1 MMRATLGTIPHPA
14 EGFLLP
20 RDAPAPSA
28 DVSAAP
34 PRKGRSSLT
43 RRVVVIAFC
52 YFFIRTFI
60 GEAALVPT
68 SSMEGTILVGD
79 HILMN
84 KLLYGP
90 QIPFTDWRLPFFRE
104 PQRREIIAFHYPRN
118 PNLTFLK
125 RVAAVGGDRVEIRDD
140 VLYVNDAPV
149 REPYARFE
157 RRPWMRHPENMR
169 ARVVPQ
175 GHLFVLGDN
184 RDNSDDSRYW
194 GTVPVRNVVG
204 EPLLVYWSYDAPTS
218 AWLEKNPGRQLDFY
232 GSIVTNLYGRTRWS
246 RTGFLL

>member
-1 MMRATLGTIPHPA
+1 MATIPHPA
-14 EGFLLP
+14 ETLLFPGNRLEARP
-20 RDAPAPSA
+20 RLHLPASKK
-28 DVSAAP
+28 
-34 PRKGRSSLT
+34 RRSVLK
-43 RRVVVIAFC
+43 RLLFIAVC
-52 YFFIRTFI
+52 FFFVRTFI

-90 QIPFTDWRLPFFRE
+90 EIPFTGWRLPFARSV
-104 PQRREIIAFHYPRN
+104 QKQDIIAFYYPRD
-118 PNLTFLK
+118 PKLIFLK

-140 VLYVNDAPV
+140 VLYVNDTPV
-149 REPYARFE
+149 REPFAQYE
-157 RRPWMRHPENMR
+157 RRPWRRHPENMR
-169 ARVVPQ
+169 ARVVPL

-194 GTVPVRNVVG
+194 GTVPVRNVIG
-204 EPLLVYWSYDAPTS
+204 EPLMVFWSYDAPSS
-218 AWLEKNPGRQLDFY
+218 AWLEQDPTRQLHFY
-232 GSIVTNLYGRTRWS
+232 GSIVTNLFARTRWS

>member
-1 MMRATLGTIPHPA
+1 MSTHLHPSGA
-14 EGFLLP
+14 IGLVPL
-20 RDAPAPSA
+20 R
-28 DVSAAP
+28 VSAREADAVVRVP
-34 PRKGRSSLT
+34 AKPRRHIVLKKILL
-43 RRVVVIAFC
+43 IAFALL
-52 YFFIRTFI
+52 FIRTFL

-90 QIPFTDWRLPFFRE
+90 QIPFTSIRMPFFKTI
-104 PQRREIIAFHYPRN
+104 QRREIIAFHYPRD
-118 PNLTFLK
+118 PNLVFLK

-140 VLYVNDAPV
+140 VLYVNDVPV
-149 REPYARFE
+149 REDYARYDK
-157 RRPWMRHPENMR
+157 RPWRRHPENMR
-169 ARVVPQ
+169 VRSVPQ

-194 GTVPVRNVVG
+194 GTVPAKNVIG
-204 EPLLVYWSYDAPTS
+204 EPMVVYWSYDAPS
-218 AWLEKNPGRQLDFY
+218 SSWLEKNPGRMLEFY
-232 GSIVTNLYGRTRWS
+232 GSIVPNLFARTRWS